1 VKSLLLSLQR
11 DTARQLDW
19 LERVKESHGSVEVNA
34 LASAREINDKGIYS
48 VGNLS
53 ASSQSACRKVRCST
67 EVTCTCEVGLTASV
81 ADIIIIYYLLIIL
94 SLTASVADSRSTLQ
108 IARLSV

>member
-1 VKSLLLSLQR
+1 MKSLLLSLQR

-53 ASSQSACRKVRCST
+53 ASSQSACRKVRCSI
-67 EVTCTCEVGLTASV
+67 EVTCTCEV
-81 ADIIIIYYLLIIL
+81 

-108 IARLSV
+108 IARLSVCLCLVWVLTWK